1 MGYVILFVYQDIH
14 FITFRRAKMTKKKDN
29 TIFIRI
35 NGEDKKKLKTRAIE
49 KGMSVSDYILYCVL
63 REIAENEIN
72 NIK

>member
-1 MGYVILFVYQDIH
+1 M
-14 FITFRRAKMTKKKDN
+14 FRGGKMAKKKDN
-29 TIFIRI
+29 TILIRI
-35 NGEDKKKLKTRAIE
+35 NGEDKKQLKIRALE

>member
-1 MGYVILFVYQDIH
+1 
-14 FITFRRAKMTKKKDN
+14 MTKKKDD
-29 TIFIRI
+29 TIFIRL
-35 NGEDKKKLKTRAIE
+35 NAEDKKKLKIRAIE